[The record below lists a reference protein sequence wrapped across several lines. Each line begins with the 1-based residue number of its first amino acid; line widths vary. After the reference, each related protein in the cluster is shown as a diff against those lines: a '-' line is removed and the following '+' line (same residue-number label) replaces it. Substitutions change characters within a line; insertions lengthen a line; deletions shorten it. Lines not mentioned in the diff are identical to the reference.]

1 MFIFSFFS
9 ASSSDTNPMIMNT
22 NTLTRKLR
30 DFLVQN
36 FNCLLNLGLPES
48 LQRVEVCE
56 SAHSNY
62 GCQGLPQENEAEPD
76 NDPGKVF
83 L

>member
-1 MFIFSFFS
+1 MS
-9 ASSSDTNPMIMNT
+9 T
-22 NTLTRKLR
+22 NTLTRQFR

-36 FNCLLNLGLPES
+36 FDCLLNPGLPES

-56 SAHSNY
+56 SAHCNY
-62 GCQGLPQENEAEPD
+62 GCQGFPQENEAKTD
-76 NDPGKVF
+76 YDPGKVF